1 MLLNRRN
8 RTLVAEINVV
18 PYIDV
23 TLVLLLVFMI
33 TAPMVESGVEVDLPS
48 ADATQIDTTN
58 ALPVIVTVDR
68 SGLYYLN
75 VAQDPETSLD
85 LTALMTQV
93 VAHVRINPNV
103 PVMVR
108 GDRDV
113 AYGEVIEAM
122 AILKQVGIAK
132 VGLMTQGLEN

>member
-33 TAPMVESGVEVDLPS
+33 TAPMVESGVEVNLPS

>member
-1 MLLNRRN
+1 MLLNRSKRK
-8 RTLVAEINVV
+8 LVAEINVV

-33 TAPMVESGVEVDLPS
+33 TAPMVESGVEVDLPT
-48 ADATQIDTTN
+48 AEATQIDTTN

-68 SGLYYLN
+68 AGLYYLN
-75 VAQDPETSLD
+75 VADDPESSLD

-93 VAHVRINPNV
+93 VAHTRVNPKV

-108 GDRDV
+108 GDKDV
-113 AYGEVIEAM
+113 PYGEVISAM
-122 AILKQVGIAK
+122 AYLKQAGVTK
-132 VGLMTQGLEN
+132 VGLMTQGMEK